1 MRIDLTETERKA
13 CLDVINRI
21 NRIADEMDA
30 ANDTD
35 EPIDPATEVAL
46 AALNA
51 AVNSVPFDVHL
62 SSVEGLGYISLSRE
76 NPNFKPDGGA
86 TANGPA

>member
-1 MRIDLTETERKA
+1 MRTNLTEKERDA

-21 NRIADEMDA
+21 NRIVDELDA
-30 ANDTD
+30 ANNTD
-35 EPIDPATEVAL
+35 EPIDPATEVAG

-62 SSVEGLGYISLSRE
+62 TSVEGMGYISLHPRK
-76 NPNFKPDGGA
+76 NPNFKPDGA
-86 TANGPA
+86 TANEPA